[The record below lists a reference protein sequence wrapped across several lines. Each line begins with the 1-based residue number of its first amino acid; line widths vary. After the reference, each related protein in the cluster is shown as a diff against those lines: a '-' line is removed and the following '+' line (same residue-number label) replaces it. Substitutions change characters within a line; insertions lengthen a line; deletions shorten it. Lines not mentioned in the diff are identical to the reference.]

1 MSLEEGALTGLPC
14 SCRYVTPGGFRES
27 ALVAGLSQDALNSME
42 SKVRA
47 RMRLYRP
54 GGQMA
59 CELAKNPTVLI
70 VNDSVFAHGGVLAQ
84 HGGLSDGCGMS

>member
-1 MSLEEGALTGLPC
+1 
-14 SCRYVTPGGFRES
+14 
-27 ALVAGLSQDALNSME
+27 ME

-84 HGGLSDGCGMS
+84 HGESSEALDYHCDFTQLLRLHTDLLQRVFTSERHVGS

>member
-1 MSLEEGALTGLPC
+1 
-14 SCRYVTPGGFRES
+14 
-27 ALVAGLSQDALNSME
+27 ME

-70 VNDSVFAHGGVLAQ
+70 VNDSVFAHGGVLSQ
-84 HGGLSDGCGMS
+84 HGEPCMAHGPSLKAYQRASSECTCEQAEDQACV